1 MSVRK
6 IPKNRIT
13 KDGRSYA
20 FIVTEYGLDGK
31 RHQHQSKA
39 YMTYEEAVQ
48 AEKDYI
54 NKLFKWYLKYKFFR
68 YYTLSFME

>member
-1 MSVRK
+1 MNYDKIINEIVDFSGRHKEKEEIMSVRK

-39 YMTYEEAVQ
+39 YMTYEEALR
-48 AEKDYI
+48 AE
-54 NKLFKWYLKYKFFR
+54 
-68 YYTLSFME
+68 

>member
-31 RHQHQSKA
+31 
-39 YMTYEEAVQ
+39 
-48 AEKDYI
+48 DI
-54 NKLFKWYLKYKFFR
+54 NINQKHI
-68 YYTLSFME
+68 